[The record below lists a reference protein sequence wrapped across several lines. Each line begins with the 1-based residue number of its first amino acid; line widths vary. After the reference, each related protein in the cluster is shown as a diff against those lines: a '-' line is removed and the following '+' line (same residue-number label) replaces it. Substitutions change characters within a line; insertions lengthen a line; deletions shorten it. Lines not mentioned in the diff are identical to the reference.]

1 MTTMTKAPILLAGAL
16 ACNVLCSPEALAARS
31 QEPMVHEPGG
41 SVGFTRTCADE
52 RPYVV
57 QAYAR
62 MESKDGRAAA
72 LVHMVT
78 GYTVGTGPATMVW
91 ADLVDLDIRAGKG
104 WARVPFSLKIK
115 AQAKGKAKAKAVSG
129 TPVKDYH
136 ASESHEYPTQRDFVT
151 TASGR
156 ARWLEFA
163 EAGDGN
169 PDETFRISPFIAVSA
184 AALGVSGPDTPIA
197 TALVVTNLKSGK
209 ELVLHGPSLRIPKRV
224 WKMKPPKFKAMGL
237 LETLNPVAEGGL
249 WQTLRH
255 GFKYKHCI
263 KERRSAKQRF
273 AARPPGAS
281 PSTDPV
287 RPDRP
292 SR

>member
-1 MTTMTKAPILLAGAL
+1 MSKAPILLAGAL
-16 ACNVLCSPEALAARS
+16 ACNVLWGPEALAARS

-41 SVGFTRTCADE
+41 SVGYTRTCANE
-52 RPYVV
+52 KPYTV
-57 QAYAR
+57 QAYSR

-72 LVHMVT
+72 LVRMVT
-78 GYTVGTGPATMVW
+78 GYAAPARSGIMVW

-104 WARVPFSLKIK
+104 WARVSFSLKLK
-115 AQAKGKAKAKAVSG
+115 AQAKGNKAVSG
-129 TPVKDYH
+129 APVTDYP
-136 ASESHEYPTQRDFVT
+136 ASEPHEPPTQRDFVT

-163 EAGDGN
+163 ENGDGN
-169 PDETFRISPFIAVSA
+169 PDETYRISPFIAVPA

-209 ELVLHGPSLRIPKRV
+209 KLFLHGPSLRIPKRV

-237 LETLNPVAEGGL
+237 LATLNPLAKGGL

-255 GFKYKHCI
+255 GFKYDHCI

-273 AARPPGAS
+273 AARPPGS
-281 PSTDPV
+281 PRSTDAA

-292 SR
+292 RR